1 MEIYHEIQRPRRD
14 TAMNRVCSIFAQLLQ
29 LLPRSEFQ
37 AAVAR
42 HKTERHARGF
52 SCWTHCVSMLFCQLA
67 NARSLREITQGLAA
81 SEGKLK
87 HLGVDKSPGV
97 STLAYANQHRSWEL
111 YRTVFGSLFERCTAA
126 AAQRGKKKFRFK
138 NKLLSLDA
146 TMMPVCLSVF
156 DWAHYQR
163 SKGAVKL
170 HLMLDHD
177 GYLPKFAVITDGKTH
192 EIEVA
197 RKMQFEPGAM
207 LVFDRG
213 YVDYQWWLELSR
225 QKVSFVTRLK
235 DSGEYGVV
243 DSRPLPPNPGNVL
256 RDEVILLTAI
266 QEQGPAAQMR
276 RIEIWIEDKNVSMAL
291 LTNNLKLAASTIAA
305 IYKDRWQIE
314 VFFRAIKQSLRIKTF
329 VGTSPNAVMIQ
340 IWTALIAMLLLRYLQ
355 LRATY
360 GWSLSNLVALLRQ
373 QLFVYRDLMKWLNE
387 PFQPPPELSDQLILR
402 FA

>member
-1 MEIYHEIQRPRRD
+1 
-14 TAMNRVCSIFAQLLQ
+14 MNRVCSIFAQLLQ